1 MSLPEILMLSTYPP
15 RECGIAT
22 YTNDLIH
29 AIQKKYQSTFQI
41 QVGALEN
48 TMGSYLYEKSPYFQL
63 KTEIED
69 SYIALAAKLKDD
81 SSIQLVVIQHEFGLF
96 EAQKSAFLTLLEEI
110 QQPIILVL
118 HTVLPFPNPSIKK
131 QLKSYSDEVDQLVVM
146 TELSAHL
153 LETDYEI
160 KPQKI
165 QVIPHGTHLLS
176 HVNREELKLN
186 FDLQGR
192 TILST
197 FGFIGTNKSI
207 ETSLEALPEM
217 VKRFPNLLFLII
229 GKTHP
234 NVLASDGEKYRNYLE
249 NLVESKGM
257 VHHVKWINCF
267 LPTLELLDYLSLTD
281 VYLFTSNDPN
291 QAVSGTFSYAISS
304 GCPVVSTRIPH
315 AVEVLKDDMGILIDF
330 NNHEQLAQAVI
341 ELLENTEKRNQ
352 MRINSLQNM
361 AVSAWE
367 NSAIRHM
374 NLFRKMV
381 QNEFALNFRWPAIDL
396 KHLER
401 LTTPFGI
408 IQFAHMN
415 EPDLSSGYTIDDN
428 ARALMVVCDQYQLSG
443 SAQDLYLMEVYLKF
457 IHFCQQEDG
466 LFLNYVSYEEEFTS
480 QNADVNLDDSIGRTI
495 WSLGYLISLRST
507 LPALLVAQ
515 AEMIFEKAL
524 DSVYGIHSP
533 RAMAFIIKGIFY
545 SKRVEYHHL
554 LDIMAMRLAAMYNH
568 EAKENWWWFE
578 SYFSY
583 ANAVLPEAM
592 LMASQV
598 TGKQNHRKIAEE
610 SFGFLMEH
618 TFDSNGLHVISNE
631 YWLGNAGS
639 KYEVQTKAFSA
650 LGGEQ
655 AIDVC
660 YSILAL
666 YQFNQ
671 VNISIDFLRKMQLS
685 FDWFLGKNHLNQIM
699 YNPSTGGCYDG
710 LELQHVNLN
719 QGAESTISYLIARHT
734 MQKVQADLWVQKQ
747 EQTTQFDVSWA

>member
-1 MSLPEILMLSTYPP
+1 
-15 RECGIAT
+15 
-22 YTNDLIH
+22 LIH
-29 AIQKKYQSTFQI
+29 AIQKKYQTTFQI
-41 QVGALEN
+41 QICALEN
-48 TMGSYLYEKSPYFQL
+48 TSDTYLYDKPPYFQL

-69 SYIALAAKLKDD
+69 SYSDLAVKLKND
-81 SSIQLVVIQHEFGLF
+81 SNIQLVLIQHEFGLF
-96 EAQKSAFLTLLEEI
+96 EAQKLAFLMLLEQI
-110 QQPIILVL
+110 QQPIALVL
-118 HTVLPFPNPSIKK
+118 HTVLPYPDSFFKQ
-131 QLKSYSDEVDQLVVM
+131 QLKSYADQVDQLIVM

-153 LETDYEI
+153 LQTDYEI
-160 KPQKI
+160 KPHKI

-176 HVNREELKLN
+176 HANREELKFN
-186 FDLQGR
+186 FELQGK

-197 FGFIGTNKSI
+197 FGFIGANKSI
-207 ETSLEALPEM
+207 ETTLQALPEM
-217 VKRFPNLLFLII
+217 VKRIPNLLFLII

-234 NVLASDGEKYRNYLE
+234 NVIASDGEKYRNYLE
-249 NLVESKGM
+249 DLVESKGM
-257 VHHVKWINCF
+257 GNHVKWINCF

-281 VYLFTSNDPN
+281 IYLFTSNDPN

-315 AVEVLKDDMGILIDF
+315 AVEVLKEDMGILIDF
-330 NNHEQLAQAVI
+330 NNHEQLANAVI

-352 MRINSLQNM
+352 MRINSLQHM

-374 NLFRKMV
+374 NLFKKMI

-408 IQFAHMN
+408 IQFAQIN

-443 SAQDLYLMEVYLKF
+443 SVHDLYLMEVYLKF

-466 LFLNYVSYEEEFTS
+466 LFLNYVSFEEEFTS

-495 WSLGYLISLRST
+495 WSLGYLISLRSI
-507 LPALLVAQ
+507 LPEWMILK

-524 DSVYGIHSP
+524 SAVYDIHSP
-533 RAMAFIIKGIFY
+533 RAMAFIIKGIYY
-545 SKRVEYHHL
+545 SKSEEYHHS
-554 LDIMAMRLAAMYNH
+554 LDIMAMRLAAMYLH
-568 EAKENWWWFE
+568 ESKENWLWFE

-598 TGKQNHRKIAEE
+598 TGNQKHREIAEE
-610 SFGFLMEH
+610 SFGFLMKH

-631 YWLGNAGS
+631 YWLGNSGS
-639 KYEVQTKAFSA
+639 KYEILTKAFSS

-666 YQFNQ
+666 HQFYL
-671 VNISIDFLRKMQLS
+671 VNRSVDFLRKMQLS

-699 YNPSTGGCYDG
+699 HNPSTGGCYDG

-734 MQKVQADLWVQKQ
+734 MQKVQSNLGVHEQKK
-747 EQTTQFDVSWA
+747 TTQLDVSWA